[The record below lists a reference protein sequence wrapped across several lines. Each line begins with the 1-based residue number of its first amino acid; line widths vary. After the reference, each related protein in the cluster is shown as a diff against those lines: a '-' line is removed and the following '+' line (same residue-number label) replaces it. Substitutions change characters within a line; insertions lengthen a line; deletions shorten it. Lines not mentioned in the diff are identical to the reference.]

1 MRLWSSLIA
10 FFTPLLLHAA
20 TLIHPAPASPGN
32 GQDAMMANSPFTV
45 YTAGVVGYVLLTIV
59 LVLTLLV
66 GAFLV
71 VNLGMMSRREQDEQ
85 YKTTPEPSDLGILK
99 GERFNRIVNERPKLP
114 AEPEPGDRAKETKKD
129 EERKRRQAA

>member
-1 MRLWSSLIA
+1 M
-10 FFTPLLLHAA
+10 
-20 TLIHPAPASPGN
+20 
-32 GQDAMMANSPFTV
+32 
-45 YTAGVVGYVLLTIV
+45 LLTIV

-99 GERFNRIVNERPKLP
+99 GERFNRIVNERPE
-114 AEPEPGDRAKETKKD
+114 ATGRTGAWRSRQRD
-129 EERKRRQAA
+129 EKGMKSENADQAA